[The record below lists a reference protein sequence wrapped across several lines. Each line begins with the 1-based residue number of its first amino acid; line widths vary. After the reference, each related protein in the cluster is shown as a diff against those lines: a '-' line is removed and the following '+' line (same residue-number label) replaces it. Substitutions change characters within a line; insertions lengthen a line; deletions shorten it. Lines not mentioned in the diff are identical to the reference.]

1 MKDSDGK
8 TTYFYCYLC
17 EKQKRQQELL
27 IVSTGRTTALDH
39 LELDHHMNRTSG
51 DEEDEDEM

>member
-17 EKQKRQQELL
+17 EKQKRQELL